1 MLALSGDQRGSSV
14 FVSLVAV
21 PTPKTSVI
29 VGRREYIISY
39 LPLLEMNLF
48 EIRQRAKYFVIN

>member
-29 VGRREYIISY
+29 VGRSEYIISY